1 MSKDENQNKIKTIIV
16 DEREMNVEELNAAKY
31 NPRKISGQQLKSL
44 RASIKEN
51 GILEPLIVNK
61 RTGMTVVSGHQRLRV
76 AKELEMK
83 TVPVKLIDVDENKEK
98 VLNLALNKI
107 GGAFDTP
114 KLENVIRDVFE
125 FSSDIIEQT
134 GFAQQ
139 EVEKML
145 AEPDVEI
152 EGEYPI
158 TPYFSEK
165 YNYAII
171 MTKNEID
178 WSFLQNAL
186 ELRQEQSYKSSA
198 IGLGHVVDFERFRE
212 LWLKNKN

>member
-1 MSKDENQNKIKTIIV
+1 MSNKPKTIIV
-16 DEREMNVEELNAAKY
+16 DELNMKVEELNGAKY

-44 RASIKEN
+44 RSSIKEN

-76 AKELEMK
+76 AKEIGLEE
-83 TVPVKLIDVDENKEK
+83 VPVKIIDVDENKEK

-114 KLENVIRDVFE
+114 KLENVLREVFE
-125 FSSDIIEQT
+125 FASADIEQT
-134 GFAQQ
+134 GFTQQ
-139 EVEKML
+139 EVAKML
-145 AEPDVEI
+145 AEPEI
-152 EGEYPI
+152 EVEGEYPI
-158 TPYFSEK
+158 VPYFSEK

-186 ELRQEQSYKSSA
+186 ELRREQSYKSSA

>member
-1 MSKDENQNKIKTIIV
+1 MKEEKPTVKTIIV
-16 DEREMNVEELNAAKY
+16 DELDMRVDELNGAKY

-51 GILEPLIVNK
+51 GILEPLIVN
-61 RTGMTVVSGHQRLRV
+61 RQTGMTVVSGHQRLRV
-76 AKELEMK
+76 AKELGLEK
-83 TVPVKLIDVDENKEK
+83 VPVKIIDVDENKEK

-107 GGAFDTP
+107 GGAFDAP
-114 KLENVIRDVFE
+114 KLENVLRDVFE
-125 FSSDIIEQT
+125 FASADIEQT
-134 GFAQQ
+134 GFTQQ

-145 AEPDVEI
+145 AEPELEV

-178 WSFLQNAL
+178 WSFLRNAL
-186 ELRQEQSYKSSA
+186 ELRQEKSYKSTA

-212 LWLKNKN
+212 LWLKNKS